1 MIKFLILG
9 FLFFTAAMPT
19 TTEIGIL
26 KAKLYR
32 IQDNSPLANQ
42 EVVIMVFQNE
52 ERVLM
57 LNKKTDAKGIVVF
70 KNIFAD
76 SAFTYAVG
84 TMEGEKPYVIPSLS
98 LKPGNKE
105 ISVELPVGEGSPY
118 DASQMM
124 MEGERRISPGD
135 PGMAPSSSGGENPQF
150 TASSFLGTIDQK
162 IAMTLSLLVIIGG
175 VLLAARGKRV

>member
-1 MIKFLILG
+1 MKKFLIIG

-19 TTEIGIL
+19 TVETGVL
-26 KAKLYR
+26 RAKLYHAS
-32 IQDNSPLANQ
+32 DKSPLGSQ
-42 EVVIMVFQNE
+42 DVVIMVFQNG

-76 SAFTYAVG
+76 PDFTYAIG
-84 TMEGEKPYVIPSLS
+84 AMEGEKPYVIPSLQ
-98 LKPGNKE
+98 LKPGEKE
-105 ISVELPVGEGSPY
+105 LSVDLPIGPGSPY

-124 MEGERRISPGD
+124 TGNQGGSTPGD

-150 TASSFLGTIDQK
+150 TVSSFLGTTDQK
-162 IAMTLSLLVIIGG
+162 IAMTLSLFVFIVF
-175 VLLAARGKRV
+175 VLLAARGKRA